1 MLWDHGF
8 GFGGLWGALSALF
21 TAVGAFLLFLAL
33 IGLAV
38 LLARYLL
45 VATKAAELYVAR
57 NGEIAPPP
65 ATAATVADAAPAAP
79 TPAEPVGSEAVTE
92 VIPPAAPPKPRT
104 PRKPPAS

>member
-45 VATKAAELYVAR
+45 VATKAAELYVAK
-57 NGEIAPPP
+57 NGGAAPPP
-65 ATAATVADAAPAAP
+65 ATAATVATAP
-79 TPAEPVGSEAVTE
+79 EPVGSEAVAD
-92 VIPPAAPPKPRT
+92 VAPAPVPPKPRT
-104 PRKPPAS
+104 PRKPPATS